1 MLHYTE
7 YRHLCSYYLCIQN
20 YTYIIYYR
28 ILMDI
33 YYRYTSMHAQ
43 IINMYILYHPVSFL
57 SNSIHLLSERLLL
70 RFFWVNLFCH
80 KFPLISHLLK
90 PLNRSLGTASFH
102 APNVSWRRQKSSSP
116 SVPCVMNLQVVKAGR
131 AARQPALAFF
141 SRWPKASRTK
151 SPVNI
156 FKVQ

>member
-1 MLHYTE
+1 MTNRCLVGTSSSAKRLIYQTYVTLYRVYTPVFI
-7 YRHLCSYYLCIQN
+7 LSM
-20 YTYIIYYR
+20 YTKLYKHNKIYYR

-33 YYRYTSMHAQ
+33 IGIHLCTN

-57 SNSIHLLSERLLL
+57 SNSIHLLSQRLLL
-70 RFFWVNLFCH
+70 RFFGVNLFCH

-116 SVPCVMNLQVVKAGR
+116 SVP
-131 AARQPALAFF
+131 
-141 SRWPKASRTK
+141 
-151 SPVNI
+151 
-156 FKVQ
+156 